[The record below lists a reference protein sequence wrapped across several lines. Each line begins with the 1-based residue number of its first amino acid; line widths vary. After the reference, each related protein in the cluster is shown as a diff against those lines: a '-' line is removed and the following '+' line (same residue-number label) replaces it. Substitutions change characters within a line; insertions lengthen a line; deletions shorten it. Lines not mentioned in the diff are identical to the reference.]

1 MPRSYVQSEITAI
14 RAQTAPGPER
24 AAALRQLVRR
34 VQLLAGEAADLSV
47 YYRTAVQARPVQ
59 RLADEEGSR

>member
-1 MPRSYVQSEITAI
+1 MPRIHVQSEITAI

-24 AAALRQLVRR
+24 AAALRQFVRR

-59 RLADEEGSR
+59 RLADKEGSR

>member
-47 YYRTAVQARPVQ
+47 DYRTAVQARPVQ

>member
-1 MPRSYVQSEITAI
+1 MPKMHVQTELSHI
-14 RAQTAPGPER
+14 RISTAPGPER

-59 RLADEEGSR
+59 RLADKEGSR